1 VEQRGSFR
9 LVVDYGLS
17 VSVGGSV
24 RFGSVRKVG
33 KACCPRVDLQ
43 TATSLKKDENIV
55 IPHRE
60 ATEVT
65 ILHASKSDNGVL
77 HAAWSLLRV
86 RPT

>member
-1 VEQRGSFR
+1 MEQRGSFR

-65 ILHASKSDNGVL
+65 TLHASKSDNGVL